1 MRSKSRQ
8 SAWDGFELVST
19 RIRLFCHPTQLPT
32 PYYVPPY
39 IMYIWSLFFHRSTH
53 ESVRQLGKRFR
64 SRSQMNRFE
73 RNACT
78 IRTARQE
85 FEAATKAMKLLR
97 QMQLDVAEAHRLYN
111 DLVKPFIGVT
121 KGWLHI
127 VQILL
132 GSPYPTLR
140 RKMRKTIRI
149 SIHKATSSDE
159 VKRIKSILRA
169 DIVFRHDALYRTI

>member
-1 MRSKSRQ
+1 
-8 SAWDGFELVST
+8 
-19 RIRLFCHPTQLPT
+19 
-32 PYYVPPY
+32 
-39 IMYIWSLFFHRSTH
+39 
-53 ESVRQLGKRFR
+53 
-64 SRSQMNRFE
+64 MNRFE

-85 FEAATKAMKLLR
+85 FEAATEAMKLLR

-111 DLVKPFIGVT
+111 DLVEPFIGVT

-132 GSPYPTLR
+132 GALYPTLR